1 MNLIFLL
8 MLLVPAPCVGQN
20 VTLEQ
25 DGHSAMGFNTD
36 SGFLTV
42 AHYSYSAG
50 FADYD
55 IDIKI
60 DSIRAG
66 KRFRVGVGVP
76 AYFFDRRG
84 TRHELSVLRRNAK
97 EWQTD
102 ILFFSGESGLPV
114 FNQRGRVVGVV
125 KGNELA
131 PLRSGLVAR
140 LGSLKIPRSV
150 RERLSLPQ
158 ARFRVAPSAQALSGV
173 DAESSFGL
181 RAVTDS
187 PSLDETESPTSER
200 TWFAIPSPVE
210 PSQNADR

>member
-1 MNLIFLL
+1 MARILLL
-8 MLLVPAPCVGQN
+8 MLLIAAPCVGQT
-20 VTLEQ
+20 VTLEHS
-25 DGHSAMGFNTD
+25 GHSAMGFNTD

-42 AHYSYSAG
+42 AHYSYSSG

-55 IDIKI
+55 LDIKI

-66 KRFRVGVGVP
+66 KRFRIGYGVP

-84 TRHELSVLRRNAK
+84 TRHELSVLRRNVK

-102 ILFFSGESGLPV
+102 VLFFSGESGLPV
-114 FNQRGRVVGVV
+114 FNQRGLVVGVV

-140 LGSLKIPRSV
+140 LGSLRIPRSV
-150 RERLSLPQ
+150 REKLALPQ
-158 ARFRVAPSAQALSGV
+158 ARFRAAPSAQALSGV
-173 DAESSFGL
+173 DAESSFVL
-181 RAVTDS
+181 RAVKDS
-187 PSLDETESPTSER
+187 PSLDEMELPASEQ

-210 PSQNADR
+210 PSLNADR